1 MYDEFFRIEE
11 SEQYA
16 FYRIPK
22 LLFSNKRFW
31 NLSADA
37 KLLYG
42 LLLDPDGFITEKRL
56 GNKRRTS
63 LYHLQGREYHGSSEI
78 WK

>member
-1 MYDEFFRIEE
+1 MYDEFFKIEE

-16 FYRIPK
+16 FYRVPK

-42 LLLDPDGFITEKRL
+42 LLLDRMALSQKNGWVDKE
-56 GNKRRTS
+56 
-63 LYHLQGREYHGSSEI
+63 GRV
-78 WK
+78 